1 MAIKPF
7 GVSFSD
13 LNSSEQKRNQELW
26 PLPFMLNHSHF
37 LFSWLYAKTLA
48 FIMLLKQKGHRGMK
62 AFLYPSGSC
71 QKVAGTEKH
80 CALSAQLC
88 AAQGCLRPLAVLRSL
103 LHLGVMADV
112 VPRKKKQSRSFQGT
126 FATLQHPPVPTVP
139 YSYLSHWTWEPITH
153 ILAA

>member
-80 CALSAQLC
+80 CAHSAQLC
-88 AAQGCLRPLAVLRSL
+88 AAQGLPPAACSPAVPAAP
-103 LHLGVMADV
+103 GGNGWCC
-112 VPRKKKQSRSFQGT
+112 PKKKKNKVGASRERLPLCNTHLCQQYPTATSLTEHESLSPT
-126 FATLQHPPVPTVP
+126 F
-139 YSYLSHWTWEPITH
+139 
-153 ILAA
+153 

>member
-80 CALSAQLC
+80 CAHSAQLC
-88 AAQGCLRPLAVLRSL
+88 AAQGLPPAACSPAVPAAP
-103 LHLGVMADV
+103 GGNGWCC
-112 VPRKKKQSRSFQGT
+112 PKKKNSRSFQGT
-126 FATLQHPPVPTVP
+126 FAILQHPPVPTVP

>member
-112 VPRKKKQSRSFQGT
+112 VPRKKTVGASREHLPFCNTHLCQQYPTATSLTEHESLSPT
-126 FATLQHPPVPTVP
+126 F
-139 YSYLSHWTWEPITH
+139 
-153 ILAA
+153 